1 MSKQNVMRH
10 LVVNLTEEEITRCSQ
25 ELARVTTQQAELEE
39 EKKTV
44 TSSYKE
50 KLDRCISDSR
60 CLARK
65 ISTKQDMREV
75 ECEWVMDYGNRIAKL
90 FRLDTYEEVERR
102 KLTADELQEELQFT
116 KEEEDDGLTVC
127 GNIDCPNFD
136 KSENNG
142 CTSFEHVSECEKSTG
157 INSLAATLADAREKR
172 GGEPT

>member
-1 MSKQNVMRH
+1 MNKQLVMRH

-60 CLARK
+60 CLASK

-75 ECEWVMDYGNRIAKL
+75 ECEWQMDYDQRLAKL
-90 FRLDTYEEVERR
+90 FRLDTFEEVERR
-102 KLTADELQEELQFT
+102 KLTADELQEELKFNQQQAESGT
-116 KEEEDDGLTVC
+116 EGDEITIC
-127 GNIDCPNFD
+127 RNSDCPNLD
-136 KSENNG
+136 KSEGNG
-142 CTSFEHVSECEKSTG
+142 CNAFEHVHECDKA
-157 INSLAATLADAREKR
+157 IKQ
-172 GGEPT
+172 